1 LNSSPSD
8 QVPGSLSIVA
18 QILTKVIAS
27 SYYSHSR
34 FLEIVEF
41 HMDRYG
47 EAMAKSR
54 SPEPM

>member
-1 LNSSPSD
+1 M
-8 QVPGSLSIVA
+8 A
-18 QILTKVIAS
+18 QIWTKAIAS

-54 SPEPM
+54 SQLQA

>member
-8 QVPGSLSIVA
+8 QVPGTLSIVA
-18 QILTKVIAS
+18 QILTKAIAS

-41 HMDRYG
+41 HMDTYG